1 MPLFGH
7 RSRSRRTGARP
18 GTAALTLPPAA
29 TALGSAATGARPII
43 WGYGMGS
50 GVRQFWLRA
59 EPASGTPRAAID
71 TGGAFASVRT
81 TSAYNDGQWHHAV
94 VKRQAGR
101 LLLSMD
107 GGPEFSAPAP
117 AGDTTPALDVAREQ
131 ERVRVRPGFSSIR

>member
-1 MPLFGH
+1 
-7 RSRSRRTGARP
+7 
-18 GTAALTLPPAA
+18 
-29 TALGSAATGARPII
+29 
-43 WGYGMGS
+43 MGS

-71 TGGAFASVRT
+71 TGGAFADVRT

-101 LLLSMD
+101 LLLSVD
-107 GGPEFSAPAP
+107 VGPEFSAPAP
-117 AGDTTPALDVAREQ
+117 AGETTPALDVAQEQ